1 MRLSQPS
8 FLGAKVL
15 GDAQLDTLKAK
26 SEAERLLTLTF
37 WDSERDLS
45 LRLAM
50 KDAQMQIK

>member
-1 MRLSQPS
+1 MSQPS